1 MVLSKVMQYVTFAK
15 KWAYN
20 TNVDAALILAVIHQE
35 SGGNPC
41 VTRKESSYKA
51 LYGDSDKIQ
60 SIHRITALPVDKIC
74 TSYGL
79 MQLMLPTAWGYIN
92 SKYQDEYVIEH
103 LLDPYNNI
111 RYGAAHL
118 STLIKKCN
126 GDIWQAVQ
134 RYNGVSS
141 QYANNVIALT
151 KEYKEA
157 IGHGN

>member
-20 TNVDAALILAVIHQE
+20 TNVDAALILAIIHQE

-51 LYGDSDKIQ
+51 LYGKSSKLLSIQ
-60 SIHRITALPVDKIC
+60 RMTKLPIDKIC

-79 MQLMLPTAWGYIN
+79 MQLMLPTAWGYI
-92 SKYQDEYVIEH
+92 SDKYQDEYVIEH
-103 LLDPYNNI
+103 LIDPYNNI

-134 RYNGVSS
+134 KYNGVSS

>member
-20 TNVDAALILAVIHQE
+20 TNVDAALILAIIHQE

-41 VTRKESSYKA
+41 VTRKESGYKA
-51 LYGDSDKIQ
+51 LYGNSDKIQ
-60 SIHRITALPVDKIC
+60 SIHRLTKLSVDKIC

>member
-20 TNVDAALILAVIHQE
+20 TNVDAALILAIIHQE

-51 LYGDSDKIQ
+51 LYGKSSKLLSIQ
-60 SIHRITALPVDKIC
+60 RMTKLPMDKIC

-79 MQLMLPTAWGYIN
+79 MQLMLPTAWGYI
-92 SKYQDEYVIEH
+92 SDKYQDKYVIEH
-103 LLDPYNNI
+103 LIDPYNNI

-118 STLIKKCN
+118 STLLKKYN
-126 GDIWQAVQ
+126 GDVWQAAQ
-134 RYNGVSS
+134 KYNGTSS
-141 QYANNVIALT
+141 QYANNVVALI

-157 IGHGN
+157 IGHGK

>member
-1 MVLSKVMQYVTFAK
+1 MQYVTFAK

-60 SIHRITALPVDKIC
+60 SIYRLTKLSVDKIC

-79 MQLMLPTAWGYIN
+79 MQLMLPTAWGYI
-92 SKYQDEYVIEH
+92 SGKYQDEYVIEH

-141 QYANNVIALT
+141 QYANNVIALS